1 MNSRLLLGLAKL
13 SVSLLL
19 LPPLLASCS
28 GTAQPKP
35 ALKPKD
41 NPPAVINFIASEYS
55 SQTRPLLENL
65 VQDFMLKNPDIVIN
79 LQVANWDIL
88 DIIYTTMISKNQPP
102 DLLNTNVYTHFAN
115 DGLLNDMDDII
126 SPDLKK
132 KFYPDLL
139 KLDNWNGK
147 QYAIP
152 YVSSTRKL
160 YYNKELFREAGI
172 EAPPKTWSE
181 LKEDA
186 RKIKNGGKARGF
198 GVDLTDNEIQAY
210 LSYFFLGAGGG
221 WIKDGKWTIN
231 SPENVEGLTFL
242 RDMYTEGLTDSDP
255 TVTTRDEKQRVLG
268 DGKLAMMISGNYFN
282 IVVPREFPNLE
293 YDKGPI
299 PVKDGVKPINFGVH
313 DMLVSFKTDHTDKEA
328 LSKFLDYLYSSPIY
342 EQIIQQEGFLPVT
355 QLTGERLGSANEEMK
370 ADLAALRKASFYP
383 IQQPEWQAVM
393 DTARK
398 MGDAVLHDHMSP
410 KQALDELQKFA
421 EEEQRELIKH
431 HKNKK

>member
-1 MNSRLLLGLAKL
+1 MNSRLLLNLAKL
-13 SVSLLL
+13 SISFML
-19 LPPLLASCS
+19 LPPLLLSCS
-28 GTAQPKP
+28 GTNPPKP

-102 DLLNTNVYTHFAN
+102 DLLNTNVYTHFAG
-115 DGLLNDMDDII
+115 DGLLNDMDDLM
-126 SPDLKK
+126 SPELKK

-160 YYNKELFREAGI
+160 YYNKALFREAGI
-172 EAPPKTWSE
+172 EAPPQTWSE
-181 LKEDA
+181 LKEAA
-186 RKIKNGGKARGF
+186 RKIKRSGKARGF

-221 WIKDGKWTIN
+221 WIEDGKWTIN
-231 SPENVEGLTFL
+231 SPQNVEGLTFL
-242 RDMYTEGLTDSDP
+242 RDMYAEGLTDADP

-268 DGKLAMMISGNYFN
+268 DGKLGMMISGNYFN
-282 IVVPREFPNLE
+282 LVVPREFPNLE

-313 DMLVSFKTDHTDKEA
+313 DMLVSFKTDHTNKEA
-328 LSKFLDYLYSSPIY
+328 ISKFLDYLYSSPVY
-342 EQIIQQEGFLPVT
+342 EEIIQQEGFLPVT
-355 QLTGERLGSANEEMK
+355 QLTGERLGSANQEMK

-410 KQALDELQKFA
+410 QQALDELQKFA
-421 EEEQRELIKH
+421 EEEQRKLMKL
-431 HKNKK
+431 HKK

>member
-1 MNSRLLLGLAKL
+1 MNSRLLTSLAKL
-13 SVSLLL
+13 SFSLLVI
-19 LPPLLASCS
+19 PPLLLSCS
-28 GTAQPKP
+28 NTNEPKQMP
-35 ALKPKD
+35 KPKD
-41 NPPAVINFIASEYS
+41 NPAAVINFVASEYS
-55 SQTRPLLENL
+55 SQTRPLLENI

-88 DIIYTTMISKNQPP
+88 DIIYTTLISKNQPP

-115 DGLLNDMDDII
+115 DGLLNDMDDLI
-126 SPDLKK
+126 SPELKK

-139 KLDNWNGK
+139 KLDSWNGK

-160 YYNKELFREAGI
+160 YYNKQLFRDAGI
-172 EAPPKTWSE
+172 ESPPKTWSE
-181 LKEDA
+181 LKQDA
-186 RKIKNGGKARGF
+186 QKIKDTGMASGF

-221 WIKDGKWTIN
+221 WTKDGKWTIN

-242 RDMYTEGLTDSDP
+242 KEMYLQGLTDSDP

-268 DGKLAMMISGNYFN
+268 DGKLGMMISGNYFN
-282 IVVPREFPNLE
+282 LVVPREFPELE

-299 PVKDGVKPINFGVH
+299 PVKDGVKPINFGVQ
-313 DMLVSFKTDHTDKEA
+313 DTLVSFKTDHTNKVA
-328 LSKFLDYLYSSPIY
+328 ISKFLDYLYSSPVY
-342 EQIIQQEGFLPVT
+342 EEIIQQEGFLPVT
-355 QLTGERLGSANEEMK
+355 ELTGERLGSANEEMK
-370 ADLAALRKASFYP
+370 ADLAALREASYYP

-398 MGDAVLHDHMSP
+398 MGDAVLHDDVTP
-410 KQALDELQKFA
+410 KQALDQLQKFA
-421 EEEQRELIKH
+421 EEEQQELKKH
-431 HKNKK
+431 QRQ

>member
-1 MNSRLLLGLAKL
+1 MNSRLLAYLAKL
-13 SVSLLL
+13 SFSLLV
-19 LPPLLASCS
+19 LPPLLLSCS
-28 GTAQPKP
+28 GPQAPKQT
-35 ALKPKD
+35 LKPKD
-41 NPPAVINFIASEYS
+41 SPPALINFVASEYS

-65 VQDFMLKNPDIVIN
+65 VQEFMLKNPDIVIN

-126 SPDLKK
+126 SPELKK

-160 YYNKELFREAGI
+160 YYNKALFHEAGI
-172 EAPPKTWSE
+172 ASPPQTWSQ

-186 RKIKNGGKARGF
+186 RKIKNTGKARGF

-210 LSYFFLGAGGG
+210 LSYFFIGAGGG

-231 SPENVEGLTFL
+231 SPQNVEGLSFL
-242 RDMYTEGLTDSDP
+242 RDLYIEGLTDSDP

-268 DGKLAMMISGNYFN
+268 DGKLGMMISGNYFN
-282 IVVPREFPNLE
+282 LVVPREFPDLE

-299 PVKDGVKPINFGVH
+299 PVKDGVRPINFGVQ
-313 DMLVSFKTDHTDKEA
+313 DTLVSFKTNHTNKEA
-328 LSKFLDYLYSSPIY
+328 LSKFLDYLYSSPVY

-355 QLTGERLGSANEEMK
+355 ELTGERLGSANEEMK
-370 ADLAALRKASFYP
+370 ADLAALRTASYYP

-398 MGDAVLHDHMSP
+398 MGDAVLHDHVSP
-410 KQALDELQKFA
+410 KQALDQLQQFA
-421 EEEQRELIKH
+421 EEEQAELKKH
-431 HKNKK
+431 QRP

>member
-1 MNSRLLLGLAKL
+1 MNSRLLLNLAKL
-13 SVSLLL
+13 SISFMLLSPLLL
-19 LPPLLASCS
+19 SCS
-28 GTAQPKP
+28 GTNPPKP

-102 DLLNTNVYTHFAN
+102 DLLNTNVYTHFAS
-115 DGLLNDMDDII
+115 DGLLNDMDDLM
-126 SPDLKK
+126 SPELKK

-160 YYNKELFREAGI
+160 YYNKALFREAGI
-172 EAPPKTWSE
+172 EAPPQTWSE

-186 RKIKNGGKARGF
+186 RKIKRSGKARGF

-231 SPENVEGLTFL
+231 SPQNVEGLTFL
-242 RDMYTEGLTDSDP
+242 RDMYAEGLTDADP

-268 DGKLAMMISGNYFN
+268 DGKLGMMISGNYFN
-282 IVVPREFPNLE
+282 LVVPREFPNLE

-313 DMLVSFKTDHTDKEA
+313 DMLVSFKTDHTNKEA
-328 LSKFLDYLYSSPIY
+328 ISKFLDYLYSSPVY
-342 EQIIQQEGFLPVT
+342 EEIIQQEGFLPVT
-355 QLTGERLGSANEEMK
+355 QLTGERLGSANQEMK

-410 KQALDELQKFA
+410 QQALDELQKFA
-421 EEEQRELIKH
+421 EEEQRKLMKQ
-431 HKNKK
+431 HKK